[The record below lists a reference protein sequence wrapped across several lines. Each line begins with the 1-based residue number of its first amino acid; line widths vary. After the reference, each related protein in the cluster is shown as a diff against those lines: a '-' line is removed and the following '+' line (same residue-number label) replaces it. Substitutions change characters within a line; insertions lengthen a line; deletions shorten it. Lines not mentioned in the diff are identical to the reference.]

1 MDESALDTKV
11 DIRAGAHSDYGSLT
25 LLFQRASQ
33 PGLEI
38 LTPKSSW
45 SPVPTSPPGTEAD
58 PFPPILVNI
67 GDVRSSFF
75 GL

>member
-1 MDESALDTKV
+1 MEESDLDTAV

-38 LTPKSSW
+38 LSGSQW
-45 SPVPTSPPGTEAD
+45 SPVPVNPPGTEND

-67 GDVRSSFF
+67 GDVSNRFS
-75 GL
+75 